1 MKRGAWLLA
10 LALALYLIGVAVQVR
25 YDRRSMREVF
35 EAGSVFNTS
44 DEGLSL
50 AYGYLRAK
58 AAREKSGAAVETLH
72 RRVDPETLP
81 PRAVVFRVQPSIAP
95 LLLEEEVEETEEK
108 DEEERDGEDSK
119 DDKEEGDGEEVEAM
133 VAERPVPL
141 LTDAEEAWVRGG
153 GRLVLAVASLY
164 GPLELDPIQ
173 GKSTVRKV
181 FPLWPG
187 VTRLAPDNP
196 SGLAGPPLAS
206 GHALFLVGEAPIVA
220 RLPIGTGEVF
230 LLSIPEVFSN
240 GRLGQAQHL
249 ALLESL
255 AGINEGRPALF
266 DERAHGLGET
276 AGLFETLGGWGLGP
290 LVLLVGLTAATA
302 LWRAALRIGP
312 PEREDRDTRSEAVEL
327 LDSLAD
333 LYDRALGRGD
343 AIRLYHESFVHAV
356 AAETGLRGPALEA
369 RVRGLLDAAGGF
381 DPPAAGEDLPRDR
394 FERALRALNQAFR
407 RLQDAKRK

>member
-10 LALALYLIGVAVQVR
+10 LALALYVLGVAIQVR

-35 EAGSVFNTS
+35 EPGSVFNTG

-50 AYGYLRAK
+50 AYGYLRAQ
-58 AAREKSGAAVETLH
+58 AARAKSGATVETLH
-72 RRVDPETLP
+72 RRVDPEVLP
-81 PRAVVFRVQPSIAP
+81 ARAVVFRVQPSVAP
-95 LLLEEEVEETEEK
+95 LLLLEEEVAEEK
-108 DEEERDGEDSK
+108 DEDTKDGKDGKDGEK
-119 DDKEEGDGEEVEAM
+119 AEEDEPE
-133 VAERPVPL
+133 VAERPAPL

-153 GRLVLAVASLY
+153 GRLVLAVAESY
-164 GPLELDPIQ
+164 GPLALDPIQ
-173 GKSTVRKV
+173 GKTTVRKV

-187 VTRLAPDNP
+187 VTRLAPEKP
-196 SGLAGPPLAS
+196 AALAGAPLAS
-206 GHALFLVGEAPIVA
+206 GHAVFLVGEAPVVA
-220 RLPIGTGEVF
+220 RLPIGSGEVV
-230 LLSIPEVFSN
+230 LLSIPGVFSN
-240 GRLGQAQHL
+240 ERLGQAQHL
-249 ALLESL
+249 AFLESL
-255 AGINEGRPALF
+255 AGINEGRPVLF

-276 AGLFETLGGWGLGP
+276 AGLFETLGSWGLGP

-312 PEREDRDTRSEAVEL
+312 PERDDRDTRSEAVEL

-369 RVRGLLDAAGGF
+369 RVRGLLDASGGF

>member
-10 LALALYLIGVAVQVR
+10 FALALYLIGVAVQVR

-35 EAGSVFNTS
+35 EAGSVFNTG

-50 AYGYLRAK
+50 AYGYLRTQ
-58 AAREKSGAAVETLH
+58 AARAGSGSSVDTLH
-72 RRVDPETLP
+72 RRVHPEVLP
-81 PRAVVFRVQPSIAP
+81 DRAVVFRVQPSVAP
-95 LLLEEEVEETEEK
+95 LLLLEEEIEEG
-108 DEEERDGEDSK
+108 EEEEDSESAE
-119 DDKEEGDGEEVEAM
+119 DQRDAETAP
-133 VAERPVPL
+133 AERTPPL
-141 LTDAEEAWVRGG
+141 LTDGEEAWVRGG
-153 GRLVLAVASLY
+153 GRLVLAVSGLY
-164 GPLELDPIQ
+164 GPLGLDPIQ
-173 GKSTVRKV
+173 GKATIRKV

-187 VTRLAPDNP
+187 VSQLVPEEPDA
-196 SGLAGPPLAS
+196 LVGPPLAA
-206 GHALFLVGEAPIVA
+206 GHALFLAGEAPVVA
-220 RLPIGTGEVF
+220 RLPIGSGEVF
-230 LLSIPEVFSN
+230 LLSIPDVFFN

-249 ALLESL
+249 AFLESL
-255 AGINEGRPALF
+255 SGIHEGRPVLF
-266 DERAHGLGET
+266 DERAHGLGEAT
-276 AGLFETLGGWGLGP
+276 GLFETLGGWGLGP

-312 PEREDRDTRSEAVEL
+312 PERDDRDTRSEAVEL

-333 LYDRALGRGD
+333 LYGRALGRGD

-381 DPPAAGEDLPRDR
+381 DLPAVGEDLPRDR
-394 FERALRALNQAFR
+394 FDRALRALNQAFR

>member
-1 MKRGAWLLA
+1 MKRGTWLLA
-10 LALALYLIGVAVQVR
+10 LALALYILGVAIQVR

-35 EAGSVFNTS
+35 EPGSVFNTS

-50 AYGYLRAK
+50 AYGYLRAQ
-58 AAREKSGAAVETLH
+58 AARAKSGASVETLH
-72 RRVDPETLP
+72 RRLDPEVLP
-81 PRAVVFRVQPSIAP
+81 ARAVVFRVQPSVAP
-95 LLLEEEVEETEEK
+95 LLLLEEEVEEEEK
-108 DEEERDGEDSK
+108 DEGEKDGKDSK
-119 DDKEEGDGEEVEAM
+119 DDKDGEKAEEAEPE
-133 VAERPVPL
+133 VAERPAPL
-141 LTDAEEAWVRGG
+141 LTDSEEAWVRGG
-153 GRLVLAVASLY
+153 GRLVLAVAESY
-164 GPLELDPIQ
+164 GPLGLDPIQ
-173 GKSTVRKV
+173 GKTTMRKV

-187 VTRLAPDNP
+187 VSRLAPEKP
-196 SGLAGPPLAS
+196 AALAGPPLAS
-206 GHALFLVGEAPIVA
+206 GHALFLVGEGPVVS
-220 RLPIGTGEVF
+220 RLSIGTGEVF

-240 GRLGQAQHL
+240 ERLGQAQHL
-249 ALLESL
+249 AFLESL
-255 AGINEGRPALF
+255 AGINEGRPVLF

-276 AGLFETLGGWGLGP
+276 AGLFETLGSWGLGP
-290 LVLLVGLTAATA
+290 LVLLAGLTAATA

-312 PEREDRDTRSEAVEL
+312 PERDDRDTRSEAVEL

-369 RVRGLLDAAGGF
+369 RVRGLLDASGGF

>member
-10 LALALYLIGVAVQVR
+10 LALALYVLGVAIQVR

-35 EAGSVFNTS
+35 EPGSVFNTS

-58 AAREKSGAAVETLH
+58 AARAKRGATVDTLH
-72 RRVDPETLP
+72 RRVDPEVLP
-81 PRAVVFRVQPSIAP
+81 TRAVVFRVQPSVAP
-95 LLLEEEVEETEEK
+95 LLLLEEETEEEEDEDKK
-108 DEEERDGEDSK
+108 DGKDSK
-119 DDKEEGDGEEVEAM
+119 DDKDGEKAEEDEPK
-133 VAERPVPL
+133 VAERPAPL
-141 LTDAEEAWVRGG
+141 LTDSEEAWVRGG
-153 GRLVLAVASLY
+153 GRLVLALAVPY

-173 GKSTVRKV
+173 GKATVRKV

-187 VTRLAPDNP
+187 VARLAPEKP
-196 SGLAGPPLAS
+196 AALAGPPLAS
-206 GHALFLVGEAPIVA
+206 GHSLFLVGEAPVVA
-220 RLPIGTGEVF
+220 RLPIGSGEVF

-240 GRLGQAQHL
+240 GRLSQAQHL
-249 ALLESL
+249 AFLESL
-255 AGINEGRPALF
+255 AGINEGRAVLF

-276 AGLFETLGGWGLGP
+276 AGLFETLGSWGLGP

-302 LWRAALRIGP
+302 FWRAALRIGP
-312 PEREDRDTRSEAVEL
+312 PERDDRDTRSEAVEL

-369 RVRGLLDAAGGF
+369 RVRGLLDASGGF

-394 FERALRALNQAFR
+394 FERTLRALNQAFR

>member
-1 MKRGAWLLA
+1 MKRGPWLLA

-35 EAGSVFNTS
+35 EAGSIFNTG

-50 AYGYLRAK
+50 AYGYLRTQ
-58 AAREKSGAAVETLH
+58 AARAGSGATVETFH
-72 RRVDPETLP
+72 RRIASDVLPE
-81 PRAVVFRVQPSIAP
+81 RAVIFRVQPSIAP
-95 LLLEEEVEETEEK
+95 LLLVEEELAEEESEDGKDTN
-108 DEEERDGEDSK
+108 DEEETF
-119 DDKEEGDGEEVEAM
+119 AP
-133 VAERPVPL
+133 ERTPPL
-141 LTDAEEAWVRGG
+141 LTDGEEAWVRGG
-153 GRLVLAVASLY
+153 GRLVLAVAGLY

-173 GKSTVRKV
+173 GKATVRKV

-187 VTRLAPDNP
+187 VSRLVPEDPD
-196 SGLAGPPLAS
+196 GLAGPPLAA
-206 GHALFLVGEAPIVA
+206 GHALYLAGESPVVA
-220 RLPIGTGEVF
+220 RLPIGSGEVF
-230 LLSIPEVFSN
+230 LLSIPEIFSN
-240 GRLGQAQHL
+240 ARLGQAQHL
-249 ALLESL
+249 AFLESL
-255 AGINEGRPALF
+255 SGIHEGRPVLF

-290 LVLLVGLTAATA
+290 LVLLAGLTAATA

-312 PEREDRDTRSEAVEL
+312 PERDDRDTRSEAVEL

-381 DPPAAGEDLPRDR
+381 DVPAAGEDLPRDR
-394 FERALRALNQAFR
+394 FDRALRALNQAFR